1 MCRLLETN
9 SSHLRKRDTHQ
20 ICLTLIGH
28 YIRHQRAI
36 QKCMKENISRI
47 TWQQITRR
55 NHKDTNVWTTIR
67 IIPTRRVTLNIIQNR
82 WGDFDRTLS
91 KNIYRK
97 RSTKLFLRGRQTESR
112 REIQTPC
119 LRRNSNIAQTVTKP
133 SSRNTIT
140 DLKIFNLSARN
151 LTACEIQ
158 LLSKGLKYTP
168 TSQRNHHEQKT
179 DIKSYT
185 RRLRLREF
193 CNDECEEELS
203 PSIVQHTPEDLVRSH
218 FNFIP
223 KHRRNRI

>member
-1 MCRLLETN
+1 MCRLLEMN

-36 QKCMKENISRI
+36 QKCMKENISGI
-47 TWQQITRR
+47 TWRQQITRR

-67 IIPTRRVTLNIIQNR
+67 IIPTRRLTLTIIQNR
-82 WGDFDRTLS
+82 WGDLDRTLS
-91 KNIYRK
+91 TGMNKHHLSEEEYEII
-97 RSTKLFLRGRQTESR
+97 FRGRQTESR

-133 SSRNTIT
+133 SSTNTIT
-140 DLKIFNLSARN
+140 DPKIFNLSARN

-168 TSQRNHHEQKT
+168 TPQRNHHEQK
-179 DIKSYT
+179 KWY
-185 RRLRLREF
+185 
-193 CNDECEEELS
+193 
-203 PSIVQHTPEDLVRSH
+203 
-218 FNFIP
+218 
-223 KHRRNRI
+223 